1 MNNYSE
7 QIFQSID
14 TIISQRL
21 NEVKFDRTIT
31 CEVITGVKDYPNKYW
46 VSDGATKFQAC
57 VADSSRTYTEKQ
69 KVYVL
74 IPNGDYNSTDKVII
88 GSYTADELPKNL
100 YTNPFDHLVYSSK
113 ILFTTDNK
121 YIETSTDT
129 ESLVPMILQGIDFNY
144 SNTTPFDYI
153 GLDFSF
159 NTTDLYGMKKG
170 NYGIQFTLKNN
181 DVEIFT
187 SAIDSSQLYGDIYN
201 FNSLMKMQHLFPIPT
216 GADITQANE
225 LVINL
230 YQKGNFDI
238 AKKRIYLKEA
248 SFYFGYDV
256 EKIDSNKL
264 ILHLD
269 KSQSLTFKETETE
282 EELKR
287 KLYLE
292 WQNTDLKKI
301 YSYNNQEYPSNE
313 KYKYT
318 VYWCKYMP
326 GYKKDKN
333 KGDIEET
340 GVYWQTIEAGNSFTQ
355 EIKLVPQSNTQQFKV
370 GVKYRDQEEFEKLI
384 AQQEKEKE
392 AVKQNTSLTE
402 EEKQKKIKEIEEK
415 YKKLIDALWKYIES
429 NALIFT
435 NEDVKAEPGS
445 TNNSED
451 SIKLTCSD
459 SGVYNYYMAQGPIV
473 DYSYTREERTITAS
487 FLDGYDIEKD
497 SRDVTWEI
505 VGIKEDQS
513 NNNETMIKINAEK
526 STNKTLVFTIKD
538 GYLSGR
544 NDLNTI
550 LCTATL
556 PNGEIR
562 RGKITLYF
570 GEISTA
576 GSQYAFN
583 LHFEDNKSCLH
594 PINGNNLTVSATLQ
608 RRDGETISPLPDIE
622 WSIEGNNKDKNNT
635 VILST
640 VTASDNNYSC
650 TLTYMLSSGFPEMAD
665 NEYYSATLKAVIKD
679 FTIDNGL
686 TTDLTA
692 YLPIP
697 LGANNCDY
705 ISGITSVSYFTNGPS
720 KMVSKKKYQIY
731 GIDIPAKVQ
740 WLPDSFKVKIE
751 ENNEEKE
758 VEKPF
763 LPYVDSKKTTLV
775 VPTFPAWENNQE
787 TLYYGVVAK
796 NNDIILWMQPIVLKQ
811 NGYDDDFVN
820 SYSNALTIDEGRNA
834 IGVATLVVGRK
845 EENNKLTGIEMGEL
859 YQVDNDGKKITYL
872 ESGLYGKQKNVN
884 MFYLTNKG
892 AFFVGDKNTNYISFN
907 DEVLETKNALRIKTS
922 NFYLSAN
929 NLLIDNNTGISL
941 GNKLKLNIDGSASI
955 AGWIIDSNSIYN
967 IAKVDAENQYEFRL
981 WNPGV
986 ASGTIIS
993 CQKLNTD
1000 TYPFYVNR
1008 DGFLKALNA
1017 EITGKITATS
1027 GKIAEY
1033 TISGAQ
1039 LKGINVGMSG
1049 KSGDGWAFWAG
1060 SDSSE
1065 EAPFRVGHNGNLI
1078 ASQGTV
1084 GGWALGTNNLTCS
1097 AGDTSVGIYSYSYY
1111 WHNNDPQTG
1120 RAADV
1125 MVVKTGTNYPFVVR
1139 KDGSLYCSNATI
1151 KGTLQAGTVIQTNST
1166 SDSVQTQIGSL
1177 QVYNYGEL
1185 GTAMRHYI
1193 TDSGVASGGS
1203 LYISAQDGCGLSNTY
1218 GGSTEVQVWPNSRGY
1233 LVGTWAYKSGSSGS
1247 LSDKKLKNSINNF
1260 TEDYDLLFN
1269 NLTPRLYK
1277 YNNGT
1282 SNRIHFG
1289 FIAQETEEAIK
1300 QSNLTQKDVAFI
1312 INMDEL
1318 NGESYKYLR
1327 YEEFIALNTWQIQ
1340 KLKQRVTELENEIK
1354 EIKQNENN

>member
-113 ILFTTDNK
+113 VLFTTDNK

-355 EIKLVPQSNTQQFKV
+355 EVKLVPQSNTQQFKV

-538 GYLSGR
+538 EYLSGR

-635 VILST
+635 VILSA

-845 EENNKLTGIEMGEL
+845 EEGNKLTGIEMGEL
-859 YQVDNDGKKITYL
+859 YQVDENGNKITYL

-892 AFFVGDKNTNYISFN
+892 AFFVGDSNKNYISFN
-907 DEVLETKNALRIKTS
+907 DKVLKTKNALMIKTS
-922 NFYLSAN
+922 LFDLDSDNITVNSEGLTINGGKFVVKDKNNISKLYFDSDTGELSLNGALKHTNGSDYCKIGSDGTYNGFYYYHPKHSKDTEIFKIWPGYENDQYTRVVISADGGIAFSKDINPDLPTGYTHILILKN
-929 NLLIDNNTGISL
+929 NNSQMFGKWSLKDDQLFTGDIRTPNSLCITQSQTEYNNQKYYNLHLWSDNNK
-941 GNKLKLNIDGSASI
+941 N
-955 AGWIIDSNSIYN
+955 
-967 IAKVDAENQYEFRL
+967 
-981 WNPGV
+981 GV
-986 ASGTIIS
+986 VQA
-993 CQKLNTD
+993 
-1000 TYPFYVNR
+1000 
-1008 DGFLKALNA
+1008 
-1017 EITGKITATS
+1017 
-1027 GKIAEY
+1027 
-1033 TISGAQ
+1033 
-1039 LKGINVGMSG
+1039 
-1049 KSGDGWAFWAG
+1049 
-1060 SDSSE
+1060 
-1065 EAPFRVGHNGNLI
+1065 HNGNLRLI
-1078 ASQGTV
+1078 ANGNINLENYLNCKNGADIRKVDTLSFLYNSTFISNAEGSPYYGPKLFYKSFFSCYPITTGGIDSSSYTYTSWDGWGTFTLTSEGGQLRGNWSLDGSGIATTSDQKSKKLIQLIPEKFNNFFDLLKPSQ
-1084 GGWALGTNNLTCS
+1084 
-1097 AGDTSVGIYSYSYY
+1097 YKY
-1111 WHNNDPQTG
+1111 
-1120 RAADV
+1120 
-1125 MVVKTGTNYPFVVR
+1125 
-1139 KDGSLYCSNATI
+1139 KDG
-1151 KGTLQAGTVIQTNST
+1151 T
-1166 SDSVQTQIGSL
+1166 SDRYHI
-1177 QVYNYGEL
+1177 
-1185 GTAMRHYI
+1185 
-1193 TDSGVASGGS
+1193 
-1203 LYISAQDGCGLSNTY
+1203 
-1218 GGSTEVQVWPNSRGY
+1218 
-1233 LVGTWAYKSGSSGS
+1233 
-1247 LSDKKLKNSINNF
+1247 
-1260 TEDYDLLFN
+1260 
-1269 NLTPRLYK
+1269 
-1277 YNNGT
+1277 
-1282 SNRIHFG
+1282 G
-1289 FIAQETEEAIK
+1289 FIAQEIE
-1300 QSNLTQKDVAFI
+1300 QSLNKSNISTKNFAGLI
-1312 INMDEL
+1312 IDN
-1318 NGESYKYLR
+1318 NKNYYLR
-1327 YEEFIALNTWQIQ
+1327 YSEFIALNTWQIQ

-1354 EIKQNENN
+1354 EIKQNENY

>member
-21 NEVKFDRTIT
+21 NEVKFDKTIT
-31 CEVITGVKDYPNKYW
+31 CEVIAGVKDYPNKYW

-74 IPNGDYNSTDKVII
+74 IPNGDYNSADKVII
-88 GSYTADELPKNL
+88 GSYTADELPKSL

-113 ILFTTDNK
+113 ILFTVDDK
-121 YIETSTDT
+121 YVETSTDT
-129 ESLVPMILQGIDFNY
+129 ESLVSMILPNIAFNY
-144 SNTTPFDYI
+144 SNTTSFDYI
-153 GLDFSF
+153 GLNFSF
-159 NTTDLYGMKKG
+159 NTTELYGMKKG
-170 NYGIQFTLKNN
+170 NYGIQFTLKNK
-181 DVEIFT
+181 DTEIFT

-201 FNSLMKMQHLFPIPT
+201 FNSLMKMQHLFPIPA
-216 GADITQANE
+216 GVDITQANE

-238 AKKRIYLKEA
+238 AKKKIYLNEA
-248 SFYFGYDV
+248 TFYFGYDV
-256 EKIDSNKL
+256 EKINSNKL

-269 KSQSLTFKETETE
+269 KSQSLIFKKSEDE
-282 EELKR
+282 EKLKR

-292 WQNTDLKKI
+292 WQDTDLNKI
-301 YSYNNQEYPSNE
+301 YSLDQEQPSSE
-313 KYKYT
+313 KYNYT
-318 VYWCKYMP
+318 IYWCKYIP
-326 GYKKDKN
+326 GYKKGN
-333 KGDIEET
+333 GDIEET
-340 GVYWQTIEAGNSFTQ
+340 GVYWKTIETNSFSQ
-355 EIKLVPQSNTQQFKV
+355 EVKLEPQNNTQQFKV
-370 GVKYRDQEEFEKLI
+370 GVKYRNEEERQELI
-384 AQQEKEKE
+384 KQQTEEIN
-392 AVKQNTSLTE
+392 AVMQDTSLTT
-402 EEKQKKIKEIEEK
+402 EEKQKKINEIEEK
-415 YKKLIDALWKYIES
+415 YKKLIDALWKYFES
-429 NALIFT
+429 NVLIFT
-435 NEDVKAEPGS
+435 NEDVKPEPGS

-497 SRDVTWEI
+497 SKEVIWEI
-505 VGIKEDQS
+505 VGIKND
-513 NNNETMIKINAEK
+513 NETMIKFNTEK

-538 GYLSGR
+538 EYLSGR

-562 RGKITLYF
+562 RGKVTLHF

-594 PINGNNLTVSATLQ
+594 PINGNSLIVSATLQ
-608 RRDGETISPLPDIE
+608 RRDGETILPLPDIE

-635 VILST
+635 VILS
-640 VTASDNNYSC
+640 AAAGGNYSC

-686 TTDLTA
+686 TTDLTT

-731 GIDIPAKVQ
+731 GTDIPAKVQ

-787 TLYYGVVAK
+787 TLYYGIVAK

-845 EENNKLTGIEMGEL
+845 EEGNKLTGIEMGEL
-859 YQVDNDGKKITYL
+859 YQVDNNGKKITYL
-872 ESGLYGKQKNVN
+872 ESGLYGKQKNIN

-892 AFFVGDKNTNYISFN
+892 AFFVGDGDNYISFN
-907 DEVLETKNALRIKTS
+907 DEVKKTKNALMIKTS
-922 NFYLSAN
+922 LFNLNSDNIIVNSNGLIIKGGDFVIKDKKNVSQLYFDNDTGELS
-929 NLLIDNNTGISL
+929 LSGV
-941 GNKLKLNIDGSASI
+941 LKQSGGTDYCKIGFDGSYSGFYYYHPKRSKDTEIFKIWPGYVKGEYSGVTISVDGSI
-955 AGWIIDSNSIYN
+955 SFSKGI
-967 IAKVDAENQYEFRL
+967 KPDAENSYSSVLKIEYNNSFMDGK
-981 WNPGV
+981 WN
-986 ASGTIIS
+986 
-993 CQKLNTD
+993 L
-1000 TYPFYVNR
+1000 
-1008 DGFLKALNA
+1008 
-1017 EITGKITATS
+1017 
-1027 GKIAEY
+1027 
-1033 TISGAQ
+1033 
-1039 LKGINVGMSG
+1039 
-1049 KSGDGWAFWAG
+1049 G
-1060 SDSSE
+1060 SDQRFTGDIRTPNSLCITQSQTE
-1065 EAPFRVGHNGNLI
+1065 YNNQKYYNLHLWSDNNKNGVVQAHNGNLRLI
-1078 ASQGTV
+1078 ANGNINLENYLNCKNGADIRKVDTLSFLYNSTFISNAEGSPYYGPKLFYKSFFSCYPITTGGIDSSSYTYTNWDGWGTFTLTGE
-1084 GGWALGTNNLTCS
+1084 GGQLRGNWSL
-1097 AGDTSVGIYSYSYY
+1097 
-1111 WHNNDPQTG
+1111 
-1120 RAADV
+1120 
-1125 MVVKTGTNYPFVVR
+1125 
-1139 KDGSLYCSNATI
+1139 DGSGIAT
-1151 KGTLQAGTVIQTNST
+1151 T
-1166 SDSVQTQIGSL
+1166 SDQKSKKSIQL
-1177 QVYNYGEL
+1177 
-1185 GTAMRHYI
+1185 
-1193 TDSGVASGGS
+1193 
-1203 LYISAQDGCGLSNTY
+1203 ISEKFNH
-1218 GGSTEVQVWPNSRGY
+1218 
-1233 LVGTWAYKSGSSGS
+1233 
-1247 LSDKKLKNSINNF
+1247 F
-1260 TEDYDLLFN
+1260 FDLLK
-1269 NLTPRLYK
+1269 PSQYQYK
-1277 YNNGT
+1277 NGT
-1282 SNRIHFG
+1282 SDRYHTG
-1289 FIAQETEEAIK
+1289 FIAQEIEQGLNK
-1300 QSNLTQKDVAFI
+1300 SNISTKNFAGLI
-1312 INMDEL
+1312 IDN
-1318 NGESYKYLR
+1318 NKNYYLR
-1327 YEEFIALNTWQIQ
+1327 YSEFIALNTWQIQ

-1354 EIKQNENN
+1354 EIKQNENY

>member
-31 CEVITGVKDYPNKYW
+31 CEVIAGVKDYPNKYW

-113 ILFTTDNK
+113 YKVTTDDLKILANDSK
-121 YIETSTDT
+121 DY
-129 ESLVPMILQGIDFNY
+129 ESITLDNIKFNY
-144 SNTTPFDYI
+144 SNTTPFDYV
-153 GLDFSF
+153 GLEFSF
-159 NTTDLYGMKKG
+159 NTIELEGLTQG
-170 NYGIQFTLKNN
+170 NYGLRLILKDTAGN
-181 DVEIFT
+181 EITTFV
-187 SAIDSSQLYGDIYN
+187 IDSSQLYGDIYN
-201 FNSLMKMQHLFPIPT
+201 LNSLIKFQQLFPISANT
-216 GADITQANE
+216 NITDTTNIEIQ
-225 LVINL
+225 L
-230 YQKGNFDI
+230 YQRKNFDTT
-238 AKKRIYLKEA
+238 ATNKYIYLKSA
-248 SFYFGYDV
+248 NLYFGYDV

-269 KSQSLTFKETETE
+269 KEQSLTFNNDKET
-282 EELKR
+282 R

-292 WQNTDLKKI
+292 WQDTDLNKI
-301 YSYNNQEYPSNE
+301 YSNEEKPSTDN
-313 KYKYT
+313 YDYII
-318 VYWCKYMP
+318 YWCKYIP
-326 GYKKDKN
+326 GYSKSEKH
-333 KGDIEET
+333 GDISES
-340 GVYWQTIEAGNSFTQ
+340 GVYWKTINDNNKNQ
-355 EIKLVPQSNTQQFKV
+355 EFFKEVNLDINSNTQQYKV
-370 GVKYRDQEEFEKLI
+370 GVKYIDKKKILRLQEELAEKLKAI
-384 AQQEKEKE
+384 
-392 AVKQNTSLTE
+392 QNNTTLTE
-402 EEKQKKIKEIEEK
+402 EEKTAEQKKINKEYGDLLNKASQYK
-415 YKKLIDALWKYIES
+415 YLES
-429 NALIFT
+429 NALIFSNT
-435 NEDVKAEPGS
+435 SGVKPEPGS

-497 SRDVTWEI
+497 SKEVIWEI
-505 VGIKEDQS
+505 VGIKND
-513 NNNETMIKINAEK
+513 NETMIKFNTEK

-538 GYLSGR
+538 EYLSGR

-562 RGKITLYF
+562 RGKITLHF

-594 PINGNNLTVSATLQ
+594 PINGDNLIVSATLQ
-608 RRDGETISPLPDIE
+608 RRDGETILSLPDIK

-635 VILST
+635 MILS
-640 VTASDNNYSC
+640 AAAGGNYSC

-697 LGANNCDY
+697 LGANNCNY

-731 GIDIPAKVQ
+731 GADIPVNIK
-740 WLPDSFKVKIE
+740 WLPDSFKVKIKE
-751 ENNEEKE
+751 DNKEKE

-763 LPYVDSKKTTLV
+763 LPYVNSKKTTLV

-787 TLYYGVVAK
+787 TLYYGIVAK
-796 NNDIILWMQPIVLKQ
+796 SNDTILWMQPIVLKQ

-845 EENNKLTGIEMGEL
+845 EEGNKLTGIEMGEL
-859 YQVDNDGKKITYL
+859 YQVDENGNKITYL
-872 ESGLYGKQKNVN
+872 ESGLYGKQKSVN

-907 DEVLETKNALRIKTS
+907 DEILGTKNVLKIITN
-922 NFYLSAN
+922 NFYLSAGN
-929 NLLIDNNTGISL
+929 QKLLIDSETGISL
-941 GNKLKLNIDGSASI
+941 GEKLKLNVDGSATI
-955 AGWIIDSNSIYN
+955 GGWIIDSNSIYN
-967 IAKVDAENQYEFRL
+967 IATIDAQNRYEFRL
-981 WNPGV
+981 WNPSV
-986 ASGTIIS
+986 AGGTIIS
-993 CQKLNTD
+993 CQNLATNKI
-1000 TYPFYVNR
+1000 PFFVNR
-1008 DGFLKALNA
+1008 DGFLYASNA
-1017 EITGKITATS
+1017 NISGAITATS

-1060 SDSSE
+1060 SNSGED
-1065 EAPFRVGHNGNLI
+1065 APFRVGHNGHLI
-1078 ASQGTV
+1078 ASQGTI
-1084 GGWALGTNNLTCS
+1084 GGWGLGTRYLTCS
-1097 AGDTSVGIYSYSYY
+1097 AGNTSVGIYSYDYY
-1111 WHNNDPQTG
+1111 WHNNDPKTG

-1125 MVVKTGTNYPFVVR
+1125 IVVKTDTTYPFVVR
-1139 KDGSLYCSNATI
+1139 KDGSLFCSNATI
-1151 KGTLQAGTVIQTNST
+1151 KGTVQA
-1166 SDSVQTQIGSL
+1166 DIGYFGDFKIGRGHGPAVMSASGFT
-1177 QVYNYGEL
+1177 GEG
-1185 GTAMRHYI
+1185 GTAPNRRYLSWDPGYVYATTEQGGDDLYRSWTAILAAAVNSDEKIKNNITPLNDEKLENFYNKIQPKSFYYNSGYGKTTELHY
-1193 TDSGVASGGS
+1193 GV
-1203 LYISAQDGCGLSNTY
+1203 IAQDIIKAEKECN
-1218 GGSTEVQVWPNSRGY
+1218 
-1233 LVGTWAYKSGSSGS
+1233 
-1247 LSDKKLKNSINNF
+1247 INDSAIVF
-1260 TEDYDLLFN
+1260 HDLDQPLAV
-1269 NLTPRLYK
+1269 R
-1277 YNNGT
+1277 YN
-1282 SNRIHFG
+1282 
-1289 FIAQETEEAIK
+1289 
-1300 QSNLTQKDVAFI
+1300 
-1312 INMDEL
+1312 
-1318 NGESYKYLR
+1318 
-1327 YEEFIALNTWQIQ
+1327 EFIALNTWQIQ

>member
-31 CEVITGVKDYPNKYW
+31 CEVIAGVKDYPNKYW

-57 VADSSRTYTEKQ
+57 VADSSRTYTADQ

-74 IPNGDYNSTDKVII
+74 IPNGNYNSADKVII

-113 ILFTTDNK
+113 ISFTTDNK

-129 ESLVPMILQGIDFNY
+129 ESLVSMILPNIAFNY

-170 NYGIQFTLKNN
+170 NYGIQFTLKNK
-181 DVEIFT
+181 DTEIFT

-201 FNSLMKMQHLFPIPT
+201 FNSLMKMQHLFPIPV
-216 GADITQANE
+216 GIDITQANE

-238 AKKRIYLKEA
+238 AKKKIYLKEA

-256 EKIDSNKL
+256 EKINSNKL

-269 KSQSLTFKETETE
+269 KSQSLTFKEGEDE
-282 EELKR
+282 EKLKR

-292 WQNTDLKKI
+292 WQDTDLNKI
-301 YSYNNQEYPSNE
+301 YSFDQEQPSNE
-313 KYKYT
+313 KYSYT
-318 VYWCKYMP
+318 IYWCKYMP
-326 GYKKDKN
+326 GYKKGN
-333 KGDIEET
+333 GDIEET
-340 GVYWQTIEAGNSFTQ
+340 GVYWKTIETNSFSQ
-355 EIKLVPQSNTQQFKV
+355 EVKLKPQYNTQQFKV
-370 GVKYRDQEEFEKLI
+370 GVKYRNEEKRKELIDQQK
-384 AQQEKEKE
+384 KEKN
-392 AVKQNTSLTE
+392 AVIQDTSLTN
-402 EEKQKKIKEIEEK
+402 EEKQKKINEIEEK
-415 YKKLIDALWKYIES
+415 YKKLIDALWKYLES
-429 NALIFT
+429 NVLIFT
-435 NEDVKAEPGS
+435 NEDVKPEPGS

-497 SRDVTWEI
+497 SKEVIWEI
-505 VGIKEDQS
+505 VGIKND
-513 NNNETMIKINAEK
+513 NETMIKFNTEK

-538 GYLSGR
+538 EYLSGR

-562 RGKITLYF
+562 RGKITLHF

-594 PINGNNLTVSATLQ
+594 PINGDNLIVSATLQ
-608 RRDGETISPLPDIE
+608 RRDGETILPLPDIE

-635 VILST
+635 VILS
-640 VTASDNNYSC
+640 AAAGNNYSC

-697 LGANNCDY
+697 LGANNCNY

-731 GIDIPAKVQ
+731 GTDIPTSIK
-740 WLPDSFKVKIE
+740 WLPDSFKVKIKE
-751 ENNEEKE
+751 DNKEKE
-758 VEKPF
+758 IEKPF
-763 LPYVDSKKTTLV
+763 LPYVNSKKATLV
-775 VPTFPAWENNQE
+775 VPTFPVWENNQE
-787 TLYYGVVAK
+787 TLYYGIVAK
-796 NNDIILWMQPIVLKQ
+796 SNDTILWMQPIVLKQ

-820 SYSNALTIDEGRNA
+820 SYSNTLTIDEGRNA

-845 EENNKLTGIEMGEL
+845 EEGNKLTGIEMGEL
-859 YQVDNDGKKITYL
+859 YQVDENGNKITYL

-892 AFFVGDKNTNYISFN
+892 AFFVGDGNKNYISFN
-907 DEVLETKNALRIKTS
+907 DEALKTKNALMIKTS
-922 NFYLSAN
+922 LFDLDSDNITVNSEGLTINGGDFTVKDNSNNILLNFDSDRKSLLFSGYLTNPAKTSRFYFSNSPVAGDGPGLFCEETQTAAKQWLKIWPSYNGNAYQNAVISGRYGLAIADYNDNSSIAKFTQTGIEINAPFSNKLQLKNGCNFYGNEHNQIWRDSYQRIHFSAYSS
-929 NLLIDNNTGISL
+929 LILDLRQSGS
-941 GNKLKLNIDGSASI
+941 GNSSVYTTALDTT
-955 AGWIIDSNSIYN
+955 W
-967 IAKVDAENQYEFRL
+967 YET
-981 WNPGV
+981 
-986 ASGTIIS
+986 ASGT
-993 CQKLNTD
+993 
-1000 TYPFYVNR
+1000 
-1008 DGFLKALNA
+1008 
-1017 EITGKITATS
+1017 
-1027 GKIAEY
+1027 
-1033 TISGAQ
+1033 
-1039 LKGINVGMSG
+1039 
-1049 KSGDGWAFWAG
+1049 
-1060 SDSSE
+1060 
-1065 EAPFRVGHNGNLI
+1065 
-1078 ASQGTV
+1078 
-1084 GGWALGTNNLTCS
+1084 
-1097 AGDTSVGIYSYSYY
+1097 
-1111 WHNNDPQTG
+1111 
-1120 RAADV
+1120 
-1125 MVVKTGTNYPFVVR
+1125 
-1139 KDGSLYCSNATI
+1139 
-1151 KGTLQAGTVIQTNST
+1151 
-1166 SDSVQTQIGSL
+1166 QIG
-1177 QVYNYGEL
+1177 GEL
-1185 GTAMRHYI
+1185 H
-1193 TDSGVASGGS
+1193 
-1203 LYISAQDGCGLSNTY
+1203 
-1218 GGSTEVQVWPNSRGY
+1218 GY
-1233 LVGTWAYKSGSSGS
+1233 WIGKFSSS
-1247 LSDKKLKNSINNF
+1247 SDLRLKNSIK
-1260 TEDYDLLFN
+1260 DLSSLYYQDFFD
-1269 NLTPRLYK
+1269 NLKPKSFK
-1277 YNNGT
+1277 YNKGDKN
-1282 SNRIHFG
+1282 IHIG
-1289 FIAQETEEAIK
+1289 FIAQEVNQALKDNNLNVQDFAFSELAGRPGEEPYW
-1300 QSNLTQKDVAFI
+1300 T
-1312 INMDEL
+1312 
-1318 NGESYKYLR
+1318 LR

>member
-21 NEVKFDRTIT
+21 NEVKFDKTIT
-31 CEVITGVKDYPNKYW
+31 CEIIAGVKDYPNKYW

-57 VADSSRTYTEKQ
+57 VADSSRTYIAGQ

-74 IPNGDYNSTDKVII
+74 IPNGDYNSADKVII
-88 GSYTADELPKNL
+88 GSYTAAELPKNL

-129 ESLVPMILQGIDFNY
+129 ESLVSMVLPDIAFNY

-159 NTTDLYGMKKG
+159 NTTNLYGMKKG
-170 NYGIQFTLKNN
+170 NYGIQFTLKNK
-181 DVEIFT
+181 DTEIFT

-201 FNSLMKMQHLFPIPT
+201 FNSFMKMQHLFPIPA
-216 GADITQANE
+216 GVDITQANE

-238 AKKRIYLKEA
+238 AKKKIYLKEA

-256 EKIDSNKL
+256 EKINSNKL

-269 KSQSLTFKETETE
+269 KSQSLTFKENEDE
-282 EELKR
+282 EKLKR

-292 WQNTDLKKI
+292 WQDTDLNKI
-301 YSYNNQEYPSNE
+301 YSFDQEQPSSE
-313 KYKYT
+313 KYSYT
-318 VYWCKYMP
+318 IYWCKYIP
-326 GYKKDKN
+326 GYKKGS
-333 KGDIEET
+333 GDIEET
-340 GVYWQTIEAGNSFTQ
+340 GVYWKTIETNSFSQ
-355 EIKLVPQSNTQQFKV
+355 EVKLKPQYNTQQFKV
-370 GVKYRDQEEFEKLI
+370 GVKYRNEEEKKELIDQQEEEKKAI
-384 AQQEKEKE
+384 IQD
-392 AVKQNTSLTE
+392 TSLTD
-402 EEKQKKIKEIEEK
+402 EEKQKKITEIEKK
-415 YKKLIDALWKYIES
+415 YRKLIDALWKYIES

-435 NEDVKAEPGS
+435 NEDVKPEPGS

-459 SGVYNYYMAQGPIV
+459 SGVYNYYIAQGPIV

-497 SRDVTWEI
+497 PKKVIWEI
-505 VGIKEDQS
+505 VGIKND
-513 NNNETMIKINAEK
+513 NETMIKFNTEK

-538 GYLSGR
+538 EYLSGR

-562 RGKITLYF
+562 RGKITLHF

-583 LHFEDNKSCLH
+583 LHFEDNKNCLH

-608 RRDGETISPLPDIE
+608 RRDGETILPLPDIE

-635 VILST
+635 AILS
-640 VTASDNNYSC
+640 AAAGDNYSC

-697 LGANNCDY
+697 LGANNCNY

-731 GIDIPAKVQ
+731 GTDIPTGIK
-740 WLPDSFKVKIE
+740 WLPDSFKVKIKE
-751 ENNEEKE
+751 DNKEKE
-758 VEKPF
+758 IEKPF
-763 LPYVDSKKTTLV
+763 LPYVDSKKTILV

-787 TLYYGVVAK
+787 TLYYGIMAK
-796 NNDIILWMQPIVLKQ
+796 SNDTILWMQPIVLKQ

-820 SYSNALTIDEGRNA
+820 SYSNTLTIDEGRNA

-845 EENNKLTGIEMGEL
+845 EEGNKLTGIEMGEL
-859 YQVDNDGKKITYL
+859 YQVDENGNKITYL

-907 DEVLETKNALRIKTS
+907 DQTLGTKNALKIITN
-922 NFYLSAN
+922 NFQLSAGN
-929 NLLIDNNTGISL
+929 QNLLIDSNTGISL
-941 GNKLKLNIDGSASI
+941 GDKLKLNIDGTASV

-967 IAKVDAENQYEFRL
+967 IATIDTQNKYEFRL
-981 WNPGV
+981 WNPSV
-986 ASGTIIS
+986 AGGTIIS
-993 CQKLNTD
+993 CQNLITKKI
-1000 TYPFYVNR
+1000 PFYVNR
-1008 DGFLKALNA
+1008 DGFLYASNA
-1017 EITGKITATS
+1017 NISGAITATS

-1039 LKGINVGMSG
+1039 LKGVDVGMSG

-1060 SDSSE
+1060 SNSSG

-1078 ASQGTV
+1078 ASQGSV
-1084 GGWALGTNNLTCS
+1084 GGWSLGANNLTCS
-1097 AGDTSVGIYSYSYY
+1097 AGNTSVSIYSYSHY
-1111 WHNNDPQTG
+1111 WHNNDPSTN

-1125 MVVKTGTNYPFVVR
+1125 FVVKTNTTYPFVVR
-1139 KDGSLYCSNATI
+1139 KDGSLFCSNATI
-1151 KGTLQAGTVIQTNST
+1151 KGILQAGTVIQTNAAT
-1166 SDSVQTQIGSL
+1166 DSVQTKIGSL
-1177 QVYNYGEL
+1177 QVYNYGKL
-1185 GTAMRHYI
+1185 GTAMRHYV
-1193 TDSGVASGGS
+1193 TSSGISSGGS
-1203 LYISAQDGCGLSNTY
+1203 LYVSAQDGCGLANTY
-1218 GGSTEVQVWPNSRGY
+1218 GGSTEVQVWPNGRGY

-1247 LSDKKLKNSINNF
+1247 LSDKRLKNSINDF
-1260 TEDYDLLFN
+1260 TEKYDLLFN
-1269 NLTPRLYK
+1269 SLNPRLYK

-1300 QSNLTQKDVAFI
+1300 QSDLTQKDVAFI
-1312 INMDEL
+1312 IDMNEL

>member
-31 CEVITGVKDYPNKYW
+31 CEVIAGVKDYPNKYW

-113 ILFTTDNK
+113 VSFGPYALDK

-129 ESLVPMILQGIDFNY
+129 ENLVLVDEQEIAFDY
-144 SNTTPFDYI
+144 STTTPFDYI
-153 GLDFSF
+153 GLNFSF

-170 NYGIQFTLKNN
+170 NYGIQFALKNN

-201 FNSLMKMQHLFPIPT
+201 FNSLMKMQHLFPIPV
-216 GADITQANE
+216 GMDITQVNK
-225 LVINL
+225 LVVNL
-230 YQKGNFDI
+230 YQKGNFDT
-238 AKKRIYLKEA
+238 AKKKIYLKEA
-248 SFYFGYDV
+248 TFYFGYDV
-256 EKIDSNKL
+256 KKIDSNKL
-264 ILHLD
+264 TLYFH
-269 KSQSLTFKETETE
+269 KAQPLTFSEKDDKVKT
-282 EELKR
+282 
-287 KLYLE
+287 LYLE
-292 WQNTDLKKI
+292 WENTDLKKI
-301 YSYNNQEYPSNE
+301 YSFDQEQPPSE
-313 KYKYT
+313 KYEYIT
-318 VYWCKYMP
+318 YWCKYMP
-326 GYKKDKN
+326 GYKKDKD

-340 GVYWQTIEAGNSFTQ
+340 GVYWKTIGVENAFVRVVELDSQ
-355 EIKLVPQSNTQQFKV
+355 ANTQQFKV
-370 GVKYRDQEEFEKLI
+370 GIKYRDPKEYQKLI
-384 AQQEKEKE
+384 AQRKEE
-392 AVKQNTSLTE
+392 INAIIQDTSLTE
-402 EEKQKKIKEIEEK
+402 EEKQNKIKEIEEK
-415 YKKLIDALWKYIES
+415 YQKLIDALWKYIES

-473 DYSYTREERTITAS
+473 DYSYTREEKTITAS

-497 SRDVTWEI
+497 SQKVTWEI
-505 VGIKEDQS
+505 IGIKEDQS
-513 NNNETMIKINAEK
+513 NNNETMIKINTEK

-538 GYLSGR
+538 EYLSGR

-583 LHFEDNKSCLH
+583 LHFKDNKSCLH

-608 RRDGETISPLPDIE
+608 RRDGETILPLPDIE

-635 VILST
+635 MILSAA
-640 VTASDNNYSC
+640 VGGNYSC

-697 LGANNCDY
+697 LGANNCNY

-731 GIDIPAKVQ
+731 GTDIPAKVQ
-740 WLPDSFKVKIE
+740 WLPDSFKVKIK

-763 LPYVDSKKTTLV
+763 LPYVDSKKITLV

-787 TLYYGVVAK
+787 TLYYGIVAK

-859 YQVDNDGKKITYL
+859 YQENVDGTRIYL

-892 AFFVGDKNTNYISFN
+892 AFFVGDKDTNYISFN
-907 DEVLETKNALRIKTS
+907 DEVLKTKNALMIKTS
-922 NFYLSAN
+922 LF
-929 NLLIDNNTGISL
+929 NLDSDNITVNSKGLTINGGDFTVKDNNNNILLNLDNDRKSLLFSGYLTNTTKTSRFYFSNSPVAGDGPGLFCEETQTAARQWLKIWPSYDGVKYKNAIISGRYGL
-941 GNKLKLNIDGSASI
+941 AISDYDDNTSI
-955 AGWIIDSNSIYN
+955 AKFT
-967 IAKVDAENQYEFRL
+967 KVGIEINAPF
-981 WNPGV
+981 
-986 ASGTIIS
+986 SS
-993 CQKLNTD
+993 KL
-1000 TYPFYVNR
+1000 
-1008 DGFLKALNA
+1008 
-1017 EITGKITATS
+1017 
-1027 GKIAEY
+1027 
-1033 TISGAQ
+1033 Q
-1039 LKGINVGMSG
+1039 LKNGCNFFGNEHNQIWRDSSQRMHFSAYSNLILDLR
-1049 KSGDGWAFWAG
+1049 KSG
-1060 SDSSE
+1060 
-1065 EAPFRVGHNGNLI
+1065 NGNT
-1078 ASQGTV
+1078 STYTT
-1084 GGWALGTNNLTCS
+1084 ALDINWWE
-1097 AGDTSVGIYSYSYY
+1097 TSSG
-1111 WHNNDPQTG
+1111 
-1120 RAADV
+1120 
-1125 MVVKTGTNYPFVVR
+1125 
-1139 KDGSLYCSNATI
+1139 
-1151 KGTLQAGTVIQTNST
+1151 
-1166 SDSVQTQIGSL
+1166 TQIG
-1177 QVYNYGEL
+1177 GEL
-1185 GTAMRHYI
+1185 H
-1193 TDSGVASGGS
+1193 
-1203 LYISAQDGCGLSNTY
+1203 
-1218 GGSTEVQVWPNSRGY
+1218 GY
-1233 LVGTWAYKSGSSGS
+1233 WVGKFSSS
-1247 LSDKKLKNSINNF
+1247 SDLRLKNSIEDLSSSLYYQNF
-1260 TEDYDLLFN
+1260 FD
-1269 NLTPRLYK
+1269 NLKPKSFK
-1277 YNNGT
+1277 YNKEDKN
-1282 SNRIHFG
+1282 IHIG
-1289 FIAQETEEAIK
+1289 FIAQEVNQALKDNNLNVQDFAFSKLVGKPGEEAYW
-1300 QSNLTQKDVAFI
+1300 T
-1312 INMDEL
+1312 
-1318 NGESYKYLR
+1318 LR

>member
-31 CEVITGVKDYPNKYW
+31 CEVIAGVKDYPNKYW

-74 IPNGDYNSTDKVII
+74 IPNGDYNSADKVII

-113 ILFTTDNK
+113 VLFGPALDK
-121 YIETSTDT
+121 YIETSVDT
-129 ESLVPMILQGIDFNY
+129 ENLISIGEQGIVFNF
-144 SNTTPFDYI
+144 SNTTPFDYV

-159 NTTDLYGMKKG
+159 NTTDLQGMKKG

-187 SAIDSSQLYGDIYN
+187 SAIDSSQLYGNIYN

-216 GADITQANE
+216 DVDITQANK
-225 LVINL
+225 LVVNL

-238 AKKRIYLKEA
+238 SKKKIYLNEA
-248 SFYFGYDV
+248 TFYFGYDV
-256 EKIDSNKL
+256 EKIDRNKL

-269 KSQSLTFKETETE
+269 KTESLVFKDNE
-282 EELKR
+282 KR
-287 KLYLE
+287 NFYLE
-292 WQNTDLKKI
+292 WQDTDLNKI
-301 YSYNNQEYPSNE
+301 YTSSKNDAPA
-313 KYKYT
+313 YKYEI
-318 VYWCKYMP
+318 YWCHYEV
-326 GYKKDKN
+326 GYKKIKED
-333 KGDIEET
+333 DIEET
-340 GVYWQTIEAGNSFTQ
+340 GVYWRTLIKNKDFEYQAGLKKDNQ
-355 EIKLVPQSNTQQFKV
+355 REQFKV
-370 GVKYRDQEEFEKLI
+370 GIKYYDEAEEIEKLKS
-384 AQQEKEKE
+384 QQ
-392 AVKQNTSLTE
+392 KQELKAIDEDTALTDK
-402 EEKQKKIKEIEEK
+402 EEKKKIINEK
-415 YKKLIDALWKYIES
+415 YQNWFNSLQDYINNNNLWKYLES

-435 NEDVKAEPGS
+435 NEDVKPEPGS

-473 DYSYTREERTITAS
+473 DYSYIREERTITAS

-497 SRDVTWEI
+497 PKEVIWEI
-505 VGIKEDQS
+505 VGIKND
-513 NNNETMIKINAEK
+513 NETMIKFNTEK

-538 GYLSGR
+538 EYLSGR

-562 RGKITLYF
+562 RGKITLHF

-594 PINGNNLTVSATLQ
+594 PINGNTLIVSATLQ
-608 RRDGETISPLPDIE
+608 RRDGETILSLPDIE

-635 VILST
+635 VILS
-640 VTASDNNYSC
+640 AAAGNNYSC

-697 LGANNCDY
+697 LGANSCNY

-731 GIDIPAKVQ
+731 GIDIPTDIK
-740 WLPDSFKVKIE
+740 WLPDSFKVKIKE
-751 ENNEEKE
+751 DNKEKE
-758 VEKPF
+758 IEKPF
-763 LPYVDSKKTTLV
+763 LPYVNSKKATLV

-787 TLYYGVVAK
+787 TLYYGIVAK
-796 NNDIILWMQPIVLKQ
+796 SNDIILWMQPIVLKQ

-820 SYSNALTIDEGRNA
+820 SYSNTLIIDEGRNA

-845 EENNKLTGIEMGEL
+845 EEGNKLTGIEMGEL
-859 YQVDNDGKKITYL
+859 YQVDENGNKITYL

-907 DEVLETKNALRIKTS
+907 DQTLGTKNALKIITN
-922 NFYLSAN
+922 NFQLSAGN
-929 NLLIDNNTGISL
+929 QNLLIDSNTGISL
-941 GNKLKLNIDGSASI
+941 GDKLKLNIDGTASV

-967 IAKVDAENQYEFRL
+967 IATIDTQNKYEFRL
-981 WNPGV
+981 WNPSV
-986 ASGTIIS
+986 AGGTIIS
-993 CQKLNTD
+993 CQNLITKKI
-1000 TYPFYVNR
+1000 PFYVNR
-1008 DGFLKALNA
+1008 DGFLYASNA
-1017 EITGKITATS
+1017 NISGAITATS

-1039 LKGINVGMSG
+1039 LKGVDVGMSG

-1060 SDSSE
+1060 SNSSG
-1065 EAPFRVGHNGNLI
+1065 EAPFRVGHDGNLI
-1078 ASQGTV
+1078 ASQGSV
-1084 GGWALGTNNLTCS
+1084 GGWSLGANNLTCS
-1097 AGDTSVGIYSYSYY
+1097 AGNTSVGIYSYSYY
-1111 WHNNDPQTG
+1111 WHNNDPSTN

-1125 MVVKTGTNYPFVVR
+1125 FVVKTDTTYPFVVR
-1139 KDGSLYCSNATI
+1139 KDGSLFCSNATI
-1151 KGTLQAGTVIQTNST
+1151 KGILQAGTVIQTNAAT
-1166 SDSVQTQIGSL
+1166 DSVQTKIGSL

-1185 GTAMRHYI
+1185 GTAMRHYV
-1193 TDSGVASGGS
+1193 TSSGTSSGGS
-1203 LYISAQDGCGLSNTY
+1203 LYVSAQDGCGLANTY

-1247 LSDKKLKNSINNF
+1247 LSDKRLKNSINDF
-1260 TEDYDLLFN
+1260 TEKYDLLFN
-1269 NLTPRLYK
+1269 SLNPRLYK

-1300 QSNLTQKDVAFI
+1300 QSDLTQKDVAFI
-1312 INMDEL
+1312 IDMNEL

>member
-31 CEVITGVKDYPNKYW
+31 CQVIAGVKDYPNKYW

-57 VADSSRTYTEKQ
+57 VTDLSRTYAAGQ

-74 IPNGDYNSTDKVII
+74 IPNGNYNSADKVII

-113 ILFTTDNK
+113 ISFTTDNK

-129 ESLVPMILQGIDFNY
+129 ESLVSMIPPNIAFNY

-170 NYGIQFTLKNN
+170 NYGIQFTLKNK
-181 DVEIFT
+181 DTEIFT

-201 FNSLMKMQHLFPIPT
+201 FNSLMKMQHLFPIPV
-216 GADITQANE
+216 GVDITQANE

-256 EKIDSNKL
+256 EKINSNKL

-269 KSQSLTFKETETE
+269 KSQSLTFKEDEDE
-282 EELKR
+282 EKLKR

-292 WQNTDLKKI
+292 WQDTDLNKI
-301 YSYNNQEYPSNE
+301 YSFDQEQPSNE
-313 KYKYT
+313 KYSYT
-318 VYWCKYMP
+318 IYWCKYMP
-326 GYKKDKN
+326 GYKKGN
-333 KGDIEET
+333 GDIEET
-340 GVYWQTIEAGNSFTQ
+340 GVYWKTIGTDSFNQ
-355 EIKLVPQSNTQQFKV
+355 EVKLKPQYNTQQFKV
-370 GVKYRDQEEFEKLI
+370 GVKYRNEEERKELIDQ
-384 AQQEKEKE
+384 QGKEIK
-392 AVKQNTSLTE
+392 AIIQDTSLTDK
-402 EEKQKKIKEIEEK
+402 EKQKKITEIEEK
-415 YKKLIDALWKYIES
+415 YKKLIDALWKYLES
-429 NALIFT
+429 NVLIFT
-435 NEDVKAEPGS
+435 NEDVKPEPGS

-459 SGVYNYYMAQGPIV
+459 SGIYNYYMAQGPIV
-473 DYSYTREERTITAS
+473 DYSYTREERAITAS

-497 SRDVTWEI
+497 SKEVIWEI
-505 VGIKEDQS
+505 VGIKND
-513 NNNETMIKINAEK
+513 NETMIKFNTEK

-538 GYLSGR
+538 EYLSGR

-562 RGKITLYF
+562 RGKITLHF

-594 PINGNNLTVSATLQ
+594 PINGDNLIVSATLQ
-608 RRDGETISPLPDIE
+608 RRDGETILSLPDIE

-635 VILST
+635 MILS
-640 VTASDNNYSC
+640 AAAGGNYSC

-697 LGANNCDY
+697 LGANNCNY

-720 KMVSKKKYQIY
+720 KMVSKKRYQIY
-731 GIDIPAKVQ
+731 GADIPVNIK
-740 WLPDSFKVKIE
+740 WLPDSFKVKVKE
-751 ENNEEKE
+751 DNKEKE

-763 LPYVDSKKTTLV
+763 LPYVNSKKTTLV

-787 TLYYGVVAK
+787 TLYYGIVAK
-796 NNDIILWMQPIVLKQ
+796 SNDTILWMQPIVLMQ

-820 SYSNALTIDEGRNA
+820 SYSNTLTIDEGRNA

-845 EENNKLTGIEMGEL
+845 EEGNKLTGIEMGEL
-859 YQVDNDGKKITYL
+859 YQVDENGNKITYL
-872 ESGLYGKQKNVN
+872 ESGLYGKQKNIN

-907 DEVLETKNALRIKTS
+907 DEILGTKNVLKIITN
-922 NFYLSAN
+922 NFYLSAGN
-929 NLLIDNNTGISL
+929 QKLLIDSETGISL
-941 GNKLKLNIDGSASI
+941 GEKLKLNIDGTATI
-955 AGWIIDSNSIYN
+955 GGWIIDSNSIYN
-967 IAKVDAENQYEFRL
+967 IATIDTQNKYEFRL
-981 WNPGV
+981 WNPSV
-986 ASGTIIS
+986 AGGTIIS
-993 CQKLNTD
+993 CQNLITKKI
-1000 TYPFYVNR
+1000 PFYVNR
-1008 DGFLKALNA
+1008 DGFLYASNA
-1017 EITGKITATS
+1017 NISGAITATS

-1060 SDSSE
+1060 SNSGGD
-1065 EAPFRVGHNGNLI
+1065 APFRVGHNGHLI
-1078 ASQGTV
+1078 ASQGTI
-1084 GGWALGTNNLTCS
+1084 GGWALGTRYLTCS
-1097 AGDTSVGIYSYSYY
+1097 AGNTSVGIYSYDYY
-1111 WHNNDPQTG
+1111 WHNNDPETG

-1125 MVVKTGTNYPFVVR
+1125 IVVKTGTTYPFVVR
-1139 KDGSLYCSNATI
+1139 KDGSLFCSNATI
-1151 KGTLQAGTVIQTNST
+1151 KGTVQA
-1166 SDSVQTQIGSL
+1166 DIGYFGDFKIGRGHGPVVMSASGFT
-1177 QVYNYGEL
+1177 GEG
-1185 GTAMRHYI
+1185 GTAPNRRYLSWDPGYVYATTEQGGDDLYRSWTAILAAAVNSDEKIKNNITPLNDEKLENFYNKIQPKSFYYNSGYGKTTELHY
-1193 TDSGVASGGS
+1193 GV
-1203 LYISAQDGCGLSNTY
+1203 IAQDIIKAEKECN
-1218 GGSTEVQVWPNSRGY
+1218 
-1233 LVGTWAYKSGSSGS
+1233 
-1247 LSDKKLKNSINNF
+1247 INDSAIVF
-1260 TEDYDLLFN
+1260 HDLDQPLAV
-1269 NLTPRLYK
+1269 R
-1277 YNNGT
+1277 YN
-1282 SNRIHFG
+1282 
-1289 FIAQETEEAIK
+1289 
-1300 QSNLTQKDVAFI
+1300 
-1312 INMDEL
+1312 
-1318 NGESYKYLR
+1318 
-1327 YEEFIALNTWQIQ
+1327 EFIALNTWQIQ